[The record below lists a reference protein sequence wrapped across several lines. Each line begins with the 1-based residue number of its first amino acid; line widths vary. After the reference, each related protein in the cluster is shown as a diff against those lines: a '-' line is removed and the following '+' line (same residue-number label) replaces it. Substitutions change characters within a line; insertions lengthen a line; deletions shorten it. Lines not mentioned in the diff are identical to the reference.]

1 MGEINGVFLTPLKQ
15 IKTPK
20 GDVWHAM
27 KKSDDGFAGFG
38 EAYFSFVDKG
48 AVKGWKKHKEMT
60 LNLVVILGVVKFRLI
75 DDREESK
82 TKGIKK
88 EFTLSPQNY
97 YRLTVAPGVWVCFEG
112 LGEQNMLINLADME
126 HNPSESEVG
135 SLPDEKTCL

>member
-1 MGEINGVFLTPLKQ
+1 MDEINGVFLTPLKQ

-27 KKSDDGFAGFG
+27 KKSDNGFAGFG

-60 LNLVVILGVVKFRLI
+60 LNLVVILGAVKFRLI
-75 DDREESK
+75 DDRVDSK
-82 TKGIKK
+82 TKGAKI

-97 YRLTVAPGVWVCFEG
+97 HRLTVAPGVWMCFEG

-126 HNPSESEVG
+126 HNPSEV
-135 SLPDEKTCL
+135 EKKEYCYGV

>member
-1 MGEINGVFLTPLKQ
+1 MDKIDGVLLTPLKQ

-48 AVKGWKKHKEMT
+48 SVKGWKKHKEMT
-60 LNLVVILGVVKFRLI
+60 LNLVVILGAVKFRLI
-75 DDREESK
+75 DDRESSS
-82 TKGIKK
+82 TKGAKI

-97 YRLTVAPGVWVCFEG
+97 HRLTVAPGVWMCFEG
-112 LGEQNMLINLADME
+112 LEEQNMLINLADME
-126 HNPSESEVG
+126 HNPSEAVNIALDG
-135 SLPDEKTCL
+135 FLV